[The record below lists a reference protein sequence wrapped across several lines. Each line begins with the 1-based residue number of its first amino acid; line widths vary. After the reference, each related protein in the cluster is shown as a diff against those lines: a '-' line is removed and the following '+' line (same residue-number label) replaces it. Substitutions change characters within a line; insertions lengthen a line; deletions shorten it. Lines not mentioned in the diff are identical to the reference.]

1 MFNFCWVRMVGA
13 YKIHSIFIPKTSNWL
28 DNILTTVKK
37 HFFCVKLIPNNVSFR
52 IYHTDKMMLNAATTM
67 AAARSERSYPEQQFL
82 IPRPMENSWRQG
94 RVLDKISSASLLD
107 SPQ

>member
-1 MFNFCWVRMVGA
+1 MVGA

-82 IPRPMENSWRQG
+82 IPRPMENSWG
-94 RVLDKISSASLLD
+94 H
-107 SPQ
+107 